1 MANQDRPQGAL
12 PVKHIN
18 GSPYNQQTN
27 TYVIMAADVNQYF
40 VGDFVISAAN
50 GDSKGVPA
58 VTKAAAGATLRGA
71 IVAIEPNLTDLSIMT
86 IPVTKIRNYYVEV
99 SDSPDVVYEMQVN
112 NTAAFLVTNLNKN
125 ANFVVAV
132 PATVPPNAYSA
143 TEVDVATIAVTQ
155 ALPLKLMGIVQR
167 ADVDLT
173 ADTKVLV
180 MINQHELMGNTAGV

>member
-27 TYVIMAADVNQYF
+27 TYVIMAADTNAYF
-40 VGDFVISAAN
+40 VGDFVKSTAN
-50 GDSKGVPA
+50 GDTKGVPA
-58 VTKAAAGATLRGA
+58 VIKAAAGNTLRGV

-86 IPVTKIRNYYVEV
+86 IPATKLRDYYVEV

-112 NTAAFLVTNLNKN
+112 NTVAFLVTDLNKN

-132 PATVPPNAYSA
+132 PGTVPPNAYSA
-143 TEVDVATIAVTQ
+143 TEVDAATIATTQ
-155 ALPLKLMGIVQR
+155 AHPLKLMGVVQR

-180 MINQHELMGNTAGV
+180 VINQHELMGNTAGV